1 MNDVVLNKAAS
12 IERCIKRIRE
22 VYDHN
27 PDNLNDFT
35 KQDSIIL
42 NIQRACEQC
51 IDIAMHIVSERKLG
65 IPKSSREAFKL
76 MQDAGIL
83 DEELAD
89 RMMRMV
95 GFRNTAVHA
104 YQSLNLDILKT
115 IIERHLDDFKRF
127 AQTALKPQ

>member
-12 IERCIKRIRE
+12 IERCLKRIRE
-22 VYDHN
+22 VYNHN

-83 DEELAD
+83 DEDLAD

-115 IIERHLDDFKRF
+115 IIERHLDDFRRF
-127 AQTALKPQ
+127 TQTALKQQ

>member
-127 AQTALKPQ
+127 AQTALKTQ

>member
-27 PDNLNDFT
+27 PDNLNDLT

>member
-51 IDIAMHIVSERKLG
+51 IDIAMHIVSEHKLG